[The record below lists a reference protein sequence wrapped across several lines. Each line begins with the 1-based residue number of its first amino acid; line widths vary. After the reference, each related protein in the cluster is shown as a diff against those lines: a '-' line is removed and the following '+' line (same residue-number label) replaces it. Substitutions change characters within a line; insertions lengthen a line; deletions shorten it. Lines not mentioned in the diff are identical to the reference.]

1 MTIINFLK
9 LKKDEN
15 GNYYL
20 RKTRGAGAVSKPTE
34 VEAEEH

>member
-15 GNYYL
+15 GAYYL

-34 VEAEEH
+34 FQPDEP